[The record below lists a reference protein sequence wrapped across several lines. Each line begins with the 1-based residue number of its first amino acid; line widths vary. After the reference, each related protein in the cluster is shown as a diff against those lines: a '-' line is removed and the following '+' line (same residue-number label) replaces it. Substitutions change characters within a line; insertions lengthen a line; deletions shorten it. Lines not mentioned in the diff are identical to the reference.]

1 MIELIE
7 NTCGFLIKQIN
18 DILEKKGNQEMEM
31 FGITMSQHSVLMF
44 LDILDFKEL
53 ERKLHVAQSATA
65 GIVKRLEQKDLV
77 EVVMNLQDRRAKQV
91 RLTKKGQACIEIS
104 RKKINEVE
112 RDLLSSLN
120 DQEKEELYE
129 LLSKVRNH

>member
-1 MIELIE
+1 
-7 NTCGFLIKQIN
+7 
-18 DILEKKGNQEMEM
+18 
-31 FGITMSQHSVLMF
+31 
-44 LDILDFKEL
+44 
-53 ERKLHVAQSATA
+53 TA

-129 LLSKVRNH
+129 LLSKVRNHL

>member
-1 MIELIE
+1 MIE

-112 RDLLSSLN
+112 RDLPSSLN

>member
-65 GIVKRLEQKDLV
+65 RIVKRLEQKDLV

-91 RLTKKGQACIEIS
+91 RLTKKASPVLRFPERRSMRSKEIC
-104 RKKINEVE
+104 R
-112 RDLLSSLN
+112 LL
-120 DQEKEELYE
+120 
-129 LLSKVRNH
+129 

>member
-112 RDLLSSLN
+112 RDLPSSLN